1 MKLCWDF
8 FTALQNGRVQHL
20 SHTLQRIIYM
30 HWKCWISQTFLHS
43 LYGRRQISQ
52 ISLFWFRYGLMDV
65 LSNWMQVPT
74 WKDVHIVVTLY
85 KHAERVTTPRSSSC
99 SLQEMDIES
108 LEAGNQSLQADLKLA
123 FKRIGDLQAAIEDE
137 MESDDNEDLINRYS
151 CWPLRRGLRNG
162 IRRRYLIREAP
173 DNIFLNQP
181 KSKEADENWW
191 ASCGF
196 FFYARLLVGWLWVT
210 GKLFSL
216 FPFAEA
222 MRRVT
227 KK

>member
-1 MKLCWDF
+1 
-8 FTALQNGRVQHL
+8 
-20 SHTLQRIIYM
+20 
-30 HWKCWISQTFLHS
+30 
-43 LYGRRQISQ
+43 
-52 ISLFWFRYGLMDV
+52 
-65 LSNWMQVPT
+65 
-74 WKDVHIVVTLY
+74 
-85 KHAERVTTPRSSSC
+85 
-99 SLQEMDIES
+99 MDIES

-191 ASCGF
+191 ARCGF
-196 FFYARLLVGWLWVT
+196 FFTLG
-210 GKLFSL
+210 FSL
-216 FPFAEA
+216 GDYG
-222 MRRVT
+222 
-227 KK
+227 